1 MTATWIVGVDGSE
14 NSLHALEWGIDQA
27 VGRDVRIVLL
37 STWSL
42 PITAAGMFAE
52 AAPLYDWHEFE
63 QSLLEKTQAVASE
76 RARDGVQLEAMVNQG
91 PAAQVLIDASREA
104 ELLVV
109 GARGLGR
116 VKGLVLGS
124 VSQRCAS
131 HGVVP
136 TAIIG
141 ADAPLGP
148 ARTTVVGFDGSPNA
162 RGALEWALG
171 FVGGDASITVVDALA
186 VAPWL
191 QADVVRARFGQEV
204 DAAEQEFSAHM
215 AELDPD
221 GRAQHSFVIGDA
233 RVKLAEMTQGCRSAR
248 PRRARQGSCG
258 RAPARVDHDVD
269 APQRDLCDCGGPVA
283 PRSVTL
289 RRCATSSSTGRSC
302 RHSVDRRRCRIRSR
316 RR

>member
-148 ARTTVVGFDGSPNA
+148 ARTTVVG
-162 RGALEWALG
+162 
-171 FVGGDASITVVDALA
+171 
-186 VAPWL
+186 
-191 QADVVRARFGQEV
+191 
-204 DAAEQEFSAHM
+204 
-215 AELDPD
+215 
-221 GRAQHSFVIGDA
+221 
-233 RVKLAEMTQGCRSAR
+233 
-248 PRRARQGSCG
+248 
-258 RAPARVDHDVD
+258 
-269 APQRDLCDCGGPVA
+269 
-283 PRSVTL
+283 
-289 RRCATSSSTGRSC
+289 
-302 RHSVDRRRCRIRSR
+302 
-316 RR
+316 